1 MKIGVSK
8 KCISTDLPIHLCG
21 FGNPARGF
29 DGVYDDI
36 FVKALAISEKKTVI
50 IVTADVLGFDKSLLK
65 NVTKRIYEKTGVP
78 EDAVLFNASH
88 THSAP
93 NVSPAFNPVLG
104 AYEEEYGEFF
114 YDSLYKVALSAY
126 EDLEEGELSFSS
138 EALSGLGMNRRRVE
152 DGVCINAPNEEG
164 IKNDTVTVIKGKC
177 KNRTKAILFEYACH
191 PSTIGFNYML
201 GDFPGVAAKLLE
213 KEYPGTT
220 ALFMQGCCGNI
231 RVSTKS
237 PDAPRWRA
245 GTYGDVE
252 NFGKILFE
260 TAKKALSKEMLSIKG
275 DISYKVSDFE
285 LPLQKYLSRE
295 EYHALA
301 NSNISEYDKCAYQK
315 YYDEYDS
322 LKDKLEYSVQKITLG
337 DKFVLFAL
345 EGEVCVEYD
354 YNIKSMLPDKYV
366 ITVGY
371 SNGSP
376 GYICTEKMYE
386 LGKNSG
392 YEPVRSC
399 HVYFAGEGFEPY
411 CERIILEKAKELAAE
426 NE

>member
-152 DGVCINAPNEEG
+152 DGVCINAP
-164 IKNDTVTVIKGKC
+164 
-177 KNRTKAILFEYACH
+177 TK
-191 PSTIGFNYML
+191 
-201 GDFPGVAAKLLE
+201 
-213 KEYPGTT
+213 
-220 ALFMQGCCGNI
+220 
-231 RVSTKS
+231 
-237 PDAPRWRA
+237 
-245 GTYGDVE
+245 
-252 NFGKILFE
+252 
-260 TAKKALSKEMLSIKG
+260 
-275 DISYKVSDFE
+275 
-285 LPLQKYLSRE
+285 RE
-295 EYHALA
+295 
-301 NSNISEYDKCAYQK
+301 
-315 YYDEYDS
+315 
-322 LKDKLEYSVQKITLG
+322 
-337 DKFVLFAL
+337 
-345 EGEVCVEYD
+345 
-354 YNIKSMLPDKYV
+354 
-366 ITVGY
+366 
-371 SNGSP
+371 
-376 GYICTEKMYE
+376 
-386 LGKNSG
+386 
-392 YEPVRSC
+392 
-399 HVYFAGEGFEPY
+399 
-411 CERIILEKAKELAAE
+411 
-426 NE
+426 